1 MNDKRRPRL
10 GQRRGTD
17 GAEALDGGSSL
28 VTARA
33 FDSIYAR
40 RCRDRLID
48 RLDLESVA
56 EPEAREWATTAFI
69 GPGEAAEL
77 CRVLSRAREAG
88 RPQFTIL
95 DLGCGT
101 GGIGRYV
108 AKRLDGEVWGVDFSQ
123 VALELAR
130 RRNGDSPK
138 LVAADMG
145 ALPFPRSALHAAYS
159 FDALYLARDKAQAL
173 RELGRVLS
181 SGAPLAFT
189 LYAETDRRGR
199 ACNAWRSALEDAGF
213 EVRAWSDRSRQWRAL
228 MRRKHER
235 RLAAASRLLA
245 ADGPEIGAELAVSR
259 TMLGLNG
266 APAFLDRHRRLWVWA
281 AKP

>member
-1 MNDKRRPRL
+1 MTDKRRARR

-17 GAEALDGGSSL
+17 GAEALDGRSSL

-69 GPGEAAEL
+69 GPGEPAEL

-108 AKRLDGEVWGVDFSQ
+108 AKRLDAEVWG
-123 VALELAR
+123 
-130 RRNGDSPK
+130 
-138 LVAADMG
+138 
-145 ALPFPRSALHAAYS
+145 
-159 FDALYLARDKAQAL
+159 
-173 RELGRVLS
+173 
-181 SGAPLAFT
+181 
-189 LYAETDRRGR
+189 GR

-213 EVRAWSDRSRQWRAL
+213 EVRAWADRSRRWRAL

-266 APAFLDRHRRLWVWA
+266 EPAFLDRHRRLWVWA
-281 AKP
+281 AKA